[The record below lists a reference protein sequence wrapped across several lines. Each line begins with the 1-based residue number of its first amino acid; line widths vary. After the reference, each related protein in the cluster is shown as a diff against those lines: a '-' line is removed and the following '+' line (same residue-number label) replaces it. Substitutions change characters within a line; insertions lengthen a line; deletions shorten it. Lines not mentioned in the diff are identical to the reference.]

1 MTSKTAPQAKTVKAT
16 AKPPAKTSK
25 SAKAE
30 AVVFTAPQVAAFI
43 GVDPKT
49 FRKWLRD
56 GEGGGFDDGKYTR
69 YKFADNAATAKM
81 IQRAKADL
89 VSA

>member
-1 MTSKTAPQAKTVKAT
+1 MTASTKAVKAPAKTVKT
-16 AKPPAKTSK
+16 K

-43 GVDPKT
+43 GVEAKL

-56 GEGGGFDDGKYTR
+56 GEGGGYDDGKYTR

-81 IQRAKADL
+81 IQRAKAAL